1 MQKDRRVP
9 AWLAR
14 RTYFKRI
21 ERWVKPG
28 KVRNTARDTAP
39 PPETGFAAIPSN
51 VVPFPV
57 RVQRPNQPALTG
69 LRGIGM
75 A

>member
-1 MQKDRRVP
+1 MQKDRQIP

-21 ERWVKPG
+21 ERWAKPG
-28 KVRNTARDTAP
+28 KARKTMPA
-39 PPETGFAAIPSN
+39 PETGPIPALSN
-51 VVPFPV
+51 VVPFPA
-57 RVQRPNQPALTG
+57 RSSRPDRPAFDG
-69 LRGIGM
+69 LRGVVT

>member
-1 MQKDRRVP
+1 MQKGRQIP

-21 ERWVKPG
+21 ERWAKPG
-28 KVRNTARDTAP
+28 KARKIMPAP
-39 PPETGFAAIPSN
+39 EIGPLPAPSN

-57 RVQRPNQPALTG
+57 RASRPDRPAFDG
-69 LRGIGM
+69 LRGVGS

>member
-1 MQKDRRVP
+1 MQKGRRVP

-21 ERWVKPG
+21 ERWTRPG
-28 KVRNTARDTAP
+28 KGRAAAP
-39 PPETGFAAIPSN
+39 PPAAHAAPAPSN
-51 VVPFPV
+51 IVPFPI
-57 RVQRPNQPALTG
+57 RLNRPDRPALED
-69 LRGIGM
+69 LRGVGT

>member
-1 MQKDRRVP
+1 MQKSRRVP

-21 ERWVKPG
+21 ERWAKPG
-28 KVRNTARDTAP
+28 KTRKAAQ
-39 PPETGFAAIPSN
+39 PPETAAAAMPSN
-51 VVPFPV
+51 VVPFPI
-57 RVQRPNQPALTG
+57 RMNRPDRPAFQD
-69 LRGIGM
+69 LRGVGT